1 MSAILAAITHEFRRH
16 KSLADKAIAQLEG
29 ELLFA
34 RPAEHTN
41 SAAVVIK
48 HLSGNLR
55 SRWTDFLNSHGEKA
69 TRDRDGEFVVTSGD
83 TRDALLA
90 RWEEGWRCVFD
101 ALAGLTEADFSR
113 TVTIRGEPHTVIAA
127 VLRGLTHAAYHT
139 GQLLYL
145 ARLLHPDSAWLT
157 IPPGQSRAHR
167 PGYLSGPSRP

>member
-1 MSAILAAITHEFRRH
+1 MSAILSAITHEFRRH
-16 KSLADKAIAQLEG
+16 KSLADEAIAQLEG

-34 RPAEHTN
+34 RPAAHAN
-41 SAAVVIK
+41 SAAIVIK

-55 SRWTDFLNSHGEKA
+55 SRWTDFLNSDGEKPG
-69 TRDRDGEFVVTSGD
+69 RDRDGEFVLGPDD

-90 RWEEGWRCVFD
+90 GWDEGWRCVFD

-113 TVTIRGEPHTVIAA
+113 TITIRGEPHTVTAA

-145 ARLLHPDSAWLT
+145 ARLLRPDSAWLT
-157 IPPGQSRAHR
+157 IPPGQSNKPR
-167 PGYLSGPSRP
+167 PGYLSQSPRS